1 MKQFIEISLIMFL
14 LIGASCNK
22 ETGPTFV
29 SGTVQDKTTFTGVDN
44 ANVGLFEY
52 DDESAFG
59 LSGTLLDEVY
69 SDASGNFTFNFT
81 ARKGYSY
88 YVQAIKEQYWNDQSN
103 NVTFIENTGGE
114 TSAVVYLQPEGYLS
128 IHILDLSPILNNY
141 EFRAWPFSNFIQL
154 DAGGLDTIIS
164 GTIFGNS
171 NFTINWV
178 LEDLI
183 SNTVYPDSEIIYCP
197 AFDTTFY
204 ELFY

>member
-1 MKQFIEISLIMFL
+1 MKQFIGIVLFSIL
-14 LIGASCNK
+14 LSAASCNK
-22 ETGPTFV
+22 ETGPTVV

-44 ANVGLFEY
+44 AHVGLFEY
-52 DDESAFG
+52 DGESAFG
-59 LSGTLLDEVY
+59 LSGTLMDEVF

-103 NVTFIENTGGE
+103 NVTFLENTGGE
-114 TSAVVYLQPEGYLS
+114 IDVIVYLQPEGYLS
-128 IHILDLSPILNNY
+128 IHILDQSPNLDNY

-154 DAGGLDTIIS
+154 DAVGLDTIIS

-197 AFDTTFY
+197 AFDTTYYEIFY
-204 ELFY
+204 

>member
-1 MKQFIEISLIMFL
+1 MKQFIEKFLFIFL
-14 LIGASCNK
+14 LIAASCNK

-103 NVTFIENTGGE
+103 NVTFIDVLGG
-114 TSAVVYLQPEGYLS
+114 TSNIYVYLQPEGYLN
-128 IHILDLSPILNNY
+128 IHYLNVPPTSSY
-141 EFRAWPFSNFIQL
+141 DEFGINGYVADSFTGADI
-154 DAGGLDTIIS
+154 DTIVVY
-164 GTIFGNS
+164 TIFGNDFNELHWAVDYNPTES
-171 NFTINWV
+171 DT
-178 LEDLI
+178 L
-183 SNTVYPDSEIIYCP
+183 YCP
-197 AFDTTFY
+197 AFDTTYYEIFY
-204 ELFY
+204 

>member
-1 MKQFIEISLIMFL
+1 MKQFIEISLFTFL

-103 NVTFIENTGGE
+103 NVTFIDVLGG
-114 TSAVVYLQPEGYLS
+114 TSNIDVYLQPDGYLKLHIKNVNTYNNLDYIS
-128 IHILDLSPILNNY
+128 ISDFGSFYGN
-141 EFRAWPFSNFIQL
+141 EV
-154 DAGGLDTIIS
+154 DTIVV
-164 GTIFGNS
+164 GLALGNAE
-171 NFTINWV
+171 NRIVWGVVINGIPPAENNIE
-178 LEDLI
+178 LL
-183 SNTVYPDSEIIYCP
+183 YCP
-197 AFDTTFY
+197 PFDTTYYEMFY
-204 ELFY
+204 

>member
-1 MKQFIEISLIMFL
+1 MKQFIEKFLFIFL

-29 SGTVQDKTTFTGVDN
+29 SGAVQDKTTFTGVDN

-52 DDESAFG
+52 DGESAFG